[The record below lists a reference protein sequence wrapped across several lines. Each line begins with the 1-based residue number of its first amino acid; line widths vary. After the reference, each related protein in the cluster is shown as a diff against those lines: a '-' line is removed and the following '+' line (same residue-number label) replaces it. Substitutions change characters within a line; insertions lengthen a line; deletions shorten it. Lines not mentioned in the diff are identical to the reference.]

1 MAKGDD
7 ALAKKKN
14 KAIRKRNRRAGVD
27 TTEFAEGVKAHKR
40 RRKLGTRRVCEGMCY
55 SLPTPE
61 DPFNERK
68 KRSKRKAALDGEN
81 NADEQSASR
90 KRSRR
95 TEIGFDGKQKHSE
108 VVNRTTSRAMDGN
121 QCVNGMKDN
130 KAGEKQ
136 TDSDVTDPVVLA
148 FRVALSAIWEGT
160 SAVVSDKNAG
170 GDQEVVGQLRK
181 DVSQFEWQWWL
192 ALAQGV
198 DVLGASSN
206 SYHARAYVVPAATQ
220 IAAHRH
226 TNGLLHK
233 PIVLFLVCSRE
244 QALLVRQI
252 CKPLKKA
259 LDIQSVSLHPGT
271 SLKHQLDG
279 LAVRTPEIIV
289 ATPDRLCQLLAVQA
303 FSLGSVS
310 YVVVDGM
317 DDLISHGY
325 QEEMAT
331 IKGYLPP
338 RAKIGILS
346 ATFPVEVVDITR
358 NWLRGPVV
366 RASSDLSC
374 PAMSACITQAVTVV
388 TTEEAKLSKI
398 KKILEQVWK
407 KQEADSCSG
416 KVLVLVR
423 HADQFPV
430 LMELLQKQGFSPQAL
445 GGSPIMQSQSREG
458 RGIALVAQY
467 DQVIDMS
474 MLANVEVLINYDF
487 SWSAELYS
495 KIVAQIARTTTCGR
509 VETLCTGA
517 AALQAKN
524 LIEVLEKSWQ
534 PIPHALRLL
543 AQASSLLHSS

>member
-130 KAGEKQ
+130 KAGAKQ
-136 TDSDVTDPVVLA
+136 TLGHRSGGKHAVDVP
-148 FRVALSAIWEGT
+148 
-160 SAVVSDKNAG
+160 VVSDKNAG

-181 DVSQFEWQWWL
+181 DVSQFEGQWWL

-325 QEEMAT
+325 REEMAT

-423 HADQFPV
+423 HAHQFPV